1 MKWALS
7 IYGKGEI
14 KMNLDKLSIDR
25 KCELFGALIS
35 VIEEFLE
42 KKGITTKELPN
53 SERDDDE
60 ETDNCALIY
69 GSDYDELENEFARI
83 LGISL
88 NSDCKEKYSIVG
100 LQYSPDNFLTEEGCN
115 RILNKLSSN
124 EFEILHIDG
133 NNSISTFFI
142 SSSVFKKWT
151 EEDKIT
157 VFRRKI
163 AEILNDTEKE
173 SPNNVYE
180 FFGVKTYFDYL

>member
-1 MKWALS
+1 MKWDLF
-7 IYGKGEI
+7 IYG
-14 KMNLDKLSIDR
+14 KLSIDK

-35 VIEEFLE
+35 IIEEFLE

-53 SERDDDE
+53 PERDDDE

-69 GSDYDELENEFARI
+69 GSDYYELENEFARI
-83 LGISL
+83 LGISV
-88 NSDCKEKYSIVG
+88 NADCKEKYSIVG
-100 LQYSPDNFLTEEGCN
+100 LQYSPDDFLTKEGCN
-115 RILNKLSSN
+115 RILSKLSSN
-124 EFEILHIDG
+124 EFEILQIDG